1 MSKILMVPFL
11 SLVVSSVVWADEEV
25 TCAGGAGISIV
36 GGVSGVTYC
45 KSKNTMD
52 WWNAVAWCDGLGK
65 RLVDLSVDCGFT
77 STSNKCP
84 NLSRVGDGT
93 YVWTATPKGATLAHV
108 VNPAT
113 GTIYDGSERSTPKWN
128 AALCR

>member
-1 MSKILMVPFL
+1 
-11 SLVVSSVVWADEEV
+11 
-25 TCAGGAGISIV
+25 
-36 GGVSGVTYC
+36 
-45 KSKNTMD
+45 MD